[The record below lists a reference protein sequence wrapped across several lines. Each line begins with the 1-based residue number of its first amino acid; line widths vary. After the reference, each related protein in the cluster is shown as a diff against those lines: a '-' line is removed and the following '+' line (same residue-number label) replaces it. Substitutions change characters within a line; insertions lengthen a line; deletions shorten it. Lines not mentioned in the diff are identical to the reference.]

1 MLQLSCECS
10 ELSDVDHKSVPGSM
24 DKWTDKAVEYDPQ
37 LALYS
42 EAVENATHQGE
53 VMATMIHKPV
63 SGVLLELKIE
73 T

>member
-1 MLQLSCECS
+1 
-10 ELSDVDHKSVPGSM
+10 M